1 MAKEVV
7 ELTKEGYDKLV
18 AELEYLKTV
27 KRDESAEKIKVA
39 RGYGDLSENAEYD
52 AAKDEQGHV
61 EQRILEI
68 EAQLKVAV
76 VTDTSRRG
84 RGVIGVGS
92 TVTVLNTIGTKT
104 MEATY
109 MIVGST
115 EFDPVHGKISDDS
128 PIGAALKGHKTGD
141 TVTVELPTGA
151 TATLTVK
158 KVENRH

>member
-7 ELTKEGYDKLV
+7 ELTREGYDKLV
-18 AELEYLKTV
+18 AELEYLKTE
-27 KRDESAEKIKVA
+27 KRDEIAEKIKVA

-76 VTDTSRRG
+76 IIDSSSRG

-92 TVTVLNTIGTKT
+92 TVTVEYATGK
-104 MEATY
+104 EATY

-115 EFDPVHGKISDDS
+115 EYDPIHGKISDDS

-141 TVTVELPTGA
+141 TVSVDLPIGT

-158 KVENRH
+158 KVENKH